1 MPFVYLPPSDG
12 VNVNWGPVSPELALF
27 PTYHRANLNGGP
39 VMAEIEV
46 RGPGLALEDAFNW
59 LRRPVYIRNGNGMDV
74 WWGLVNEVRYMVD
87 ATTYSMTLDDV
98 ANRVAVAYSEP
109 TPDGASQR
117 RTTAWLED
125 TISSARYGVKDLL
138 ESIGTAYAA
147 QAVSTQARLLAERA
161 KAQATP
167 EIGSGGNG
175 GLSVLLLCVGW
186 METFGWRI
194 YNRLQGRIEFDGD
207 GGRTQA
213 IGWAIFNDN
222 RIGFGGGSI
231 QDMLGRLGPLTQGNK
246 VTIAGSTS
254 NNGTVT
260 LLAGTSETPASVVSG
275 TIYFETT
282 DDIKSS
288 QSIFG
293 FVKDSYW
300 IKVSGSSANSR
311 YHKVGATGD
320 QHIRTSAS
328 VSGNIVAEGAGPNIT
343 IEQGQKISVL
353 GGAGTWEAPGASV
366 TLSVLGSILAQ
377 SFVVPSTMKVAQV
390 GVRVGKIGN
399 PGDSFKIDLYNDSS
413 GSPGSY
419 LWTGTLAANSITD
432 SPEWRWVPMPN
443 PTLNAGTY
451 WLVVTRTGAE
461 DGANCYAVALTKTA
475 YGSCKAWTG
484 SGWVANSLGEYLPF
498 KVWAGEDTADQMRRI
513 VADVGQFV
521 AIADAPASTGIVTNP
536 YRDEDET
543 ALGALTKLIESGTTG
558 GGRLLAMVS
567 PERVLRIV
575 AEPAP
580 NANPIICGSDGIVRQ
595 AGGSNLPEG
604 YLPVGQWADVVGLS
618 PALRASLK
626 VSPVLIEEAEYD
638 WREGTTRISKVRKA
652 GSR

>member
-12 VNVNWGPVSPELALF
+12 VNVNWGPVPAALDLW
-27 PTYHRANLNGGP
+27 PTYHRADVWGGP
-39 VMAEIEV
+39 VVAEVEV
-46 RGPGLALEDAFNW
+46 RGPAAALEDAFNW
-59 LRRPVYIRNGNGMDV
+59 LRRPVYIRNDNGMDV
-74 WWGLVNEVRYMVD
+74 WWGYVNEVRYLVD
-87 ATTYSMTLDDV
+87 GATYSATVDDV

-117 RTTAWLED
+117 QTTTWLED
-125 TISSARYGVKDLL
+125 TDSSSRYGIKEVL

-147 QAVSTQARLLAERA
+147 QAVTARANLLAQRA

-167 EIGSGGNG
+167 DFGGG
-175 GLSVLLLCVGW
+175 ATGDVSVLLLCAGW

-207 GGRTQA
+207 SGRTQA

-231 QDMLGRLGPLTQGNK
+231 QDMFGRLGPLTQGNR
-246 VTIAGSTS
+246 VTIAGSAS

-260 LLAGTSETPASVVSG
+260 LLAGTGEAPASVVSG
-275 TIYFETT
+275 AIYFEPT
-282 DDIKSS
+282 DDIKAN

-300 IKVSGSSANSR
+300 IKVSGSPGNSR

-320 QHIRTSAS
+320 QHVRTSAS
-328 VSGNIVAEGAGPNIT
+328 VSGNIVAEGVGPNIT

-353 GGAGTWEAPGASV
+353 GGGGTWETPGASV

-377 SFVVPSTMKVAQV
+377 SFVVPSAMKIAQV

-399 PGDSFKIDLYNDSS
+399 PGDSFKIDLYNDNS

-419 LWTGTLAANSITD
+419 LWTGTLAASSITD

-443 PTLNAGTY
+443 PTFNAGTY

-461 DGANCYAVALTKTA
+461 DAANCYAVALTTTA
-475 YGSCKAWTG
+475 YGACKAWTG
-484 SGWVANSLGEYLPF
+484 SSWVANSLGEYIPF
-498 KVWAGEDTADQMRRI
+498 KVWSGEDTADQMRRI

-521 AIADAPASTGIVTNP
+521 AIADAPVSTGIVTNP

-543 ALGALTKLIESGTTG
+543 ALDALSKLIESGTSG
-558 GGRLLAMVS
+558 GGRLLAMVTA
-567 PERVLRIV
+567 ERVLRV
-575 AEPAP
+575 WAEPAADTP
-580 NANPIICGSDGIVRQ
+580 TIICGPGDSVRPV
-595 AGGSNLPEG
+595 AGGRLPEG
-604 YLPVGQWADVVGLS
+604 YLPIGQWAESVHLS
-618 PALRASLK
+618 PALRAALS
-626 VSPVLIEEAEYD
+626 VSPVLVEEAEYD
-638 WREGTTRISKVRKA
+638 WRDGKLRIGKA
-652 GSR
+652 KRARRR